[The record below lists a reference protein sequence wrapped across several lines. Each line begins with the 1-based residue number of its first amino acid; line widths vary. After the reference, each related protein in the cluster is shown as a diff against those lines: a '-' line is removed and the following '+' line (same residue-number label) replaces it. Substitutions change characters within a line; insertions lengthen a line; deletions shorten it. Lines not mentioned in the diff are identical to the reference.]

1 MIQEDNDI
9 DDGDDGLDDVVVI
22 DDADDDN
29 NTDVCD
35 AEYDDDDFD
44 AQILVPLCVITA
56 DVWRWW
62 CKQKTT
68 KNKTNVCQVMKV
80 LNIFSF
86 IHVTWISQTDTT

>member
-29 NTDVCD
+29 NKDVCD
-35 AEYDDDDFD
+35 AEYDDDDDDFD

-56 DVWRWW
+56 DDLQMSGDDGANR
-62 CKQKTT
+62 KQQK
-68 KNKTNVCQVMKV
+68 K
-80 LNIFSF
+80 
-86 IHVTWISQTDTT
+86 